1 MAARTVVELDGD
13 SLEID
18 DVIKISEGECY
29 VKVHVLMLG
38 LSFSGMHACFYMY
51 LHILRMFL
59 CIQLSEEAE
68 KKVKASRNVV
78 DGVVKDGTGRLIA
91 SLASGSS
98 KTSLSSSVWG
108 SLRLA
113 PINVVYVELI
123 FSTVACMQLSMVS
136 TLDLELWE
144 RKPFH
149 PISLSKPA

>member
-68 KKVKASRNVV
+68 KKVKKSRNVV
-78 DGVVKDGTGRLIA
+78 DDVVKDGTGRLIA
-91 SLASGSS
+91 SPASGSGQ
-98 KTSLSSSVWG
+98 TLLSFNSSVWG

-113 PINVVYVELI
+113 PIQYRMWNS
-123 FSTVACMQLSMVS
+123 FSPLSLACSC
-136 TLDLELWE
+136 LWYQHWIWSFG
-144 RKPFH
+144 K
-149 PISLSKPA
+149 